1 MKDMLITWDLL
12 KTVSFSSQFF
22 LQGDYGIGTLKINL
36 LNLKEEGKIRAIFC
50 NESFQTET
58 YVVEKDIENGRVN
71 IKIPDELF
79 KNAGKVHIRLIYKN
93 LEDIIL
99 GSTQEVF
106 FYVTKKN
113 DWELLEPLIPEFTQK
128 YAKDIIDELYYAL
141 NSSKEEFK
149 NFVDELKGS
158 FNVLSVEETLEI
170 INKYKN
176 QDMEEIKDE

>member
-1 MKDMLITWDLL
+1 MKDMLVTWDIL
-12 KTVSFSSQFF
+12 KNVNFSSQFF
-22 LQGDYGIGTLKINL
+22 LQEDYGIGTLKINL
-36 LNLKEEGKIRAIFC
+36 LNIREKGKIRAVFC

-58 YVVEKDIENGRVN
+58 YVVEKEIINNRVD
-71 IKIPDELF
+71 IKIPNELF

-99 GSTQEVF
+99 GSTQEVY

-113 DWELLEPLIPEFTQK
+113 DWEFLEPLIPEFTQK

-141 NSSKEEFK
+141 NSSKEEFEK
-149 NFVDELKGS
+149 FVEELKGN
-158 FNVLSVEETLEI
+158 FNFLTVEETLEI

-176 QDMEEIKDE
+176 QEEDIKDE